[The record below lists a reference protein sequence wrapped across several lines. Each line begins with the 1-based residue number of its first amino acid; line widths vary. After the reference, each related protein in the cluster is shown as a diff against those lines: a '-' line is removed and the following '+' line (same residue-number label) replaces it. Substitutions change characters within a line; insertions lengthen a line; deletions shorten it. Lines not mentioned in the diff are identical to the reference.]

1 MIMEAPNPVESMSG
15 RCSMGNERPRTT
27 SKRKDT
33 QIKEAIMANENGTKS
48 IPVFDVVFFLVILYY
63 YLLFTDY
70 YLMHS
75 QWPNPLASLHWLA
88 Y

>member
-33 QIKEAIMANENGTKS
+33 HIKEAIMTNENGTKS
-48 IPVFDVVFFLVILYY
+48 IPVFDVVFF
-63 YLLFTDY
+63 
-70 YLMHS
+70 
-75 QWPNPLASLHWLA
+75 W
-88 Y
+88 